1 MRSIILAAGM
11 GKRLGS
17 AEHDL
22 PKVMHVANGRPL
34 LDIALEAVGFIDK
47 KDTYIVVG
55 YKKED
60 IIDYF
65 GPEYNYCVQK
75 FQRGTGD
82 AVRSAADAFAGY
94 DGDVI
99 ITFGDMPLF
108 RRESVQALIDQ
119 HKRSGADC
127 TIMSGICEDIKS
139 YGRIIR
145 DGNGEFLRIVEA
157 RDCTPEE
164 YAVTEVNS
172 GVAVYK
178 SKSLFEVLPK
188 LNNDNAQGEYYLTDV
203 PSLMK
208 GCGMKVGLYTIF
220 DSDELRG
227 VNTPEELAAVEK
239 ILQARSVNV

>member
-22 PKVMHVANGRPL
+22 PKVMHLANGRPL
-34 LDIALEAVGFIDK
+34 LDIALETVGFIDK
-47 KDTYIVVG
+47 KDIYIVVG
-55 YKKED
+55 YKKEVVM
-60 IIDYF
+60 DYF

-75 FQRGTGD
+75 AQRGTGD
-82 AVRSAADAFAGY
+82 AVRSASEDFSGY

-108 RRESVQALIDQ
+108 RRESVQALIEQ
-119 HKRSGADC
+119 HRRSGADC
-127 TIMSGICEDIKS
+127 TIMSGISESIKT

-145 DGNGEFLRIVEA
+145 DGNGDFLRIVEA

-178 SKSLFEVLPK
+178 SKSLFGVLPD
-188 LNNDNAQGEYYLTDV
+188 LDNNNAQGEYYLTDV

-208 GCGMKVGLYTIF
+208 GRGMKVGLYTIF
-220 DSDELRG
+220 DGDELLG

-239 ILQARSVNV
+239 ILQNRSVSV